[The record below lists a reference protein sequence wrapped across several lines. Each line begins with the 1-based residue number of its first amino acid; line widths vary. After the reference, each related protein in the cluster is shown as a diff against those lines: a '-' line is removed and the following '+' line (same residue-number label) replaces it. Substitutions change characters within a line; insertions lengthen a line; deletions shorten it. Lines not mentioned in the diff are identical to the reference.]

1 MIRRFLGAVDAAFDE
16 EDAAKDRA
24 FAGAL
29 DGFWGSQ
36 VGKRWKPQKM
46 LQIYIYMLIM
56 VNNG

>member
-29 DGFWGSQ
+29 DGFSM
-36 VGKRWKPQKM
+36 GKPGGEKVEAPENAAD
-46 LQIYIYMLIM
+46 I
-56 VNNG
+56 